1 MRRFPGSR
9 RVLLALLPCLPV
21 FICSAAS
28 VDQKLLSLIPPAAQI
43 VARIGAPSSPSST
56 DNFVLV
62 THNSGIDLN
71 DFYALSGVD
80 STRVI
85 HELIFVAAADTAGPL
100 SDHSLMAS
108 GNFDRGRIYRSAV
121 DNGSGITSCHGISV
135 LVVQPFARERAEF
148 SEVRWLVIPEP
159 DVLLF
164 GSIKSVQ
171 QELDR
176 YLTRSSID
184 PRLAARLSRLQSEDA
199 TWSVL
204 SMPAWSPEIRS
215 ALAVIDPELAAG
227 LKDGDA
233 FQFGIRYGRRVEFEY
248 EITTASVTAPRS
260 ISDSLTQSLAGPEKG
275 SSLLPTSD
283 TTVDNTTVRGVIRIS
298 MARYNAW
305 LAEISAQSR
314 RVSAPSP
321 R

>member
-1 MRRFPGSR
+1 MRRFSGSR

-28 VDQKLLSLIPPAAQI
+28 VDQKLLSLIPPAGQI

-62 THNSGIDLN
+62 THNCGIDLN

-100 SDHSLMAS
+100 SEHSLLAS
-108 GNFDRGRIYRSAV
+108 GNFDRDRIYRSAV
-121 DNGSGITSCHGISV
+121 DNGSSTAHYRGISV
-135 LVVQPFARERAEF
+135 LVVQPFAREWREF
-148 SEVRWLVIPEP
+148 SEVRWLAIPAS

-164 GSIKSVQ
+164 GSIASVQ

-176 YLTRSSID
+176 YLTRSSVD
-184 PRLAARLSRLQSEDA
+184 SRLAARLNRLRRDDA

-204 SMPAWSPEIRS
+204 SQSAWNPEIRS
-215 ALAVIDPELAAG
+215 ALAAIDPELAAG

-233 FQFGIRYGRRVEFEY
+233 FQFGIHYGRHVEFEY
-248 EITTASVTAPRS
+248 EITTNSSAATRS
-260 ISDSLTQSLAGPEKG
+260 ISDTLTQSLVGPEKG
-275 SSLLPTSD
+275 LALLPPIDMST
-283 TTVDNTTVRGVIRIS
+283 DNNTVRGIIRVS
-298 MARYNAW
+298 MTRYNAW
-305 LAEISAQSR
+305 LAE
-314 RVSAPSP
+314 VSARGKSTVF